1 MMASPGPGSQG
12 RGARKSPENIT
23 QALGPKPPS
32 LGIRRRSLGIGG
44 RRRCRSKGH
53 RLGSG
58 RCGSKR
64 DARLAWQGTEGLLR
78 QPRYHRDAKR
88 YGDERPRQERRKR
101 KSRSRGSGPGRGQ
114 RRHDRG
120 RAFDRRPRELG
131 HELVHD
137 GRLTPLVEKAE
148 VREQRQRHVLLP
160 RRRRRDGG
168 ARGAAQLGL
177 TRRAGDAVGA
187 RVARRGGARR
197 PRRRV
202 ARERVRGQERDRA
215 REVRV
220 GVGHARRKVDAKVV
234 VAAARVAAA
243 RCRVRVRVERRK
255 DIRRRRQ
262 QTLLAEPARALD
274 VEELRDLRGRRPP
287 KGSDDA
293 PPECARRPARS
304 ATGELISDDA
314 PPTSTSSNP
323 SASAGGRSAAAA
335 RVEEARA
342 CAAAAAAAG
351 AADAGGGASSG
362 RPRSRSHRFRA
373 DEFQRFLTAFS
384 VRPGRSLAIS
394 LQRLPWTCGM
404 NQ

>member
-1 MMASPGPGSQG
+1 M
-12 RGARKSPENIT
+12 
-23 QALGPKPPS
+23 
-32 LGIRRRSLGIGG
+32 
-44 RRRCRSKGH
+44 
-53 RLGSG
+53 
-58 RCGSKR
+58 
-64 DARLAWQGTEGLLR
+64 R
-78 QPRYHRDAKR
+78 QPRHHRDAKM
-88 YGDERPRQERRKR
+88 YGDERPRQVHWRRRR

-177 TRRAGDAVGA
+177 TRCAGGAVGA

-220 GVGHARRKVDAKVV
+220 GVRHARRKVDAKVV

-243 RCRVRVRVERRK
+243 RRRVRVRVERRE

-262 QTLLAEPARALD
+262 QTLLAEPARAVD
-274 VEELRDLRGRRPP
+274 VEELRDLRGRDRPRVTSP
-287 KGSDDA
+287 ERQRRR

-342 CAAAAAAAG
+342 CAAVAAAAG

-404 NQ
+404 NQRIENSSRRAPSRPERSPSPL

>member
-1 MMASPGPGSQG
+1 MVSPLLRGLRPHHDGVPRPGRPGAWSQEIPREYNTGPGFPIS
-12 RGARKSPENIT
+12 
-23 QALGPKPPS
+23 PS

-44 RRRCRSKGH
+44 RRRCRSEGH

-137 GRLTPLVEKAE
+137 GRLTPLVEEAE

-177 TRRAGDAVGA
+177 TRRAGGAVGA

-220 GVGHARRKVDAKVV
+220 GVGHARRKVNAKVV

-243 RCRVRVRVERRK
+243 RRRVRVRVERRE

-262 QTLLAEPARALD
+262 QTLLAEPARAVD

-287 KGSDDA
+287 
-293 PPECARRPARS
+293 
-304 ATGELISDDA
+304 
-314 PPTSTSSNP
+314 
-323 SASAGGRSAAAA
+323 
-335 RVEEARA
+335 
-342 CAAAAAAAG
+342 
-351 AADAGGGASSG
+351 
-362 RPRSRSHRFRA
+362 
-373 DEFQRFLTAFS
+373 
-384 VRPGRSLAIS
+384 
-394 LQRLPWTCGM
+394 
-404 NQ
+404 